1 MKVIDW
7 WGRSWC
13 SNLKKKGK
21 SVENMGGVIM
31 ETEFEINQIKLV
43 LLWMA
48 TTGGW
53 RLFWGI

>member
-1 MKVIDW
+1 LAGEKLVFEFE
-7 WGRSWC
+7 
-13 SNLKKKGK
+13 KKGK
-21 SVENMGGVIM
+21 SVENVGGVII